1 MEYWSAILGGPR
13 GDLRPMAQ
21 GENVVA
27 NIAKYDNNR
36 FPLRAVSMH
45 AVRTSVK
52 DNKIMKTARKG
63 CMLTAL

>member
-27 NIAKYDNNR
+27 NMAKHDNNR
-36 FPLRAVSMH
+36 LPLQTVSMH
-45 AVRTSVK
+45 AVTTIIV
-52 DNKIMKTARKG
+52 DD
-63 CMLTAL
+63 